1 MLAPLMLGAVI
12 HTFFPANRELS
23 GAFTGVLFAGAL
35 PVLAPVL
42 AAWLARRQIGEHA
55 LWTQVPTDHEHPS
68 PPRRW
73 PGDHDSRCRRH

>member
-42 AAWLARRQIGEHA
+42 AAWLARRQQRRPGRARTMHG
-55 LWTQVPTDHEHPS
+55 TQVPGPI
-68 PPRRW
+68 
-73 PGDHDSRCRRH
+73 